1 MPERARAELVAEA
14 AELVELYRD
23 LAGRTPASDVESAGF
38 AIGRA
43 LKDIDPR
50 WTWESLDRAA
60 RELAAARETLTR
72 VRRTLGC

>member
-1 MPERARAELVAEA
+1 MPERSTLVTEA

-23 LAGRTPASDVESAGF
+23 LAGRTPTPEDVESAGF

-43 LKDIDPR
+43 LKDIEPR
-50 WTWESLDRAA
+50 WTWVSLERAA

-72 VRRTLGC
+72 IQRTLAH